1 MKKSAKKTG
10 ERSRKLRMDGCG
22 KYPISARAFDDFS
35 SRIKETLG
43 FDDKACEDG
52 MVMLFNYL
60 NGLEPEAGIADC
72 SEVARIAFM
81 MIKPGIDK
89 AMHRSRLARER
100 AGRRRREEGSD
111 GSDQSEESDLS
122 EKSDLSD
129 RSDLSERLGCS
140 DSSDL
145 SDQSDRSDSSDKSD
159 NSDRSA
165 PSDRPWLNRRERRAY
180 ERAVARDDRRFA
192 RKSRRLQLSC

>member
-10 ERSRKLRMDGCG
+10 ERSRKLGMDGCG
-22 KYPISARAFDDFS
+22 KYPISAMAFDDFS
-35 SRIKETLG
+35 SRIKETLS

-81 MIKPGIDK
+81 MIRPGIDK
-89 AMHRSRLARER
+89 AMQRSRSARER
-100 AGRRRREEGSD
+100 AGRRRREGSERSDESDKSDLSDLSD
-111 GSDQSEESDLS
+111 GSDLSEWLGCSDLS
-122 EKSDLSD
+122 DRSDKSDLSD
-129 RSDLSERLGCS
+129 RSDKS
-140 DSSDL
+140 DKSDL
-145 SDQSDRSDSSDKSD
+145 SDPD
-159 NSDRSA
+159 A
-165 PSDRPWLNRRERRAY
+165 PSDRLWLNRRERRAY

>member
-10 ERSRKLRMDGCG
+10 ERCRKLRMDGCG

-81 MIKPGIDK
+81 MIRPGIDK
-89 AMHRSRLARER
+89 AMQRSRSARER
-100 AGRRRREEGSD
+100 AGRRRREGSERSDESDKSDLSDESD
-111 GSDQSEESDLS
+111 GSDLS
-122 EKSDLSD
+122 EWLGCSDLSD
-129 RSDLSERLGCS
+129 RSDK
-140 DSSDL
+140 SDL
-145 SDQSDRSDSSDKSD
+145 SDPD
-159 NSDRSA
+159 A
-165 PSDRPWLNRRERRAY
+165 PSDRLWLNRRERRAY

>member
-1 MKKSAKKTG
+1 MKKSAKKTC
-10 ERSRKLRMDGCG
+10 EKSRKLEMNGCG

-100 AGRRRREEGSD
+100 AGRRRREE
-111 GSDQSEESDLS
+111 
-122 EKSDLSD
+122 EKRGGKIGGIGPIGLIGEIG
-129 RSDLSERLGCS
+129 LIG
-140 DSSDL
+140 
-145 SDQSDRSDSSDKSD
+145 QI
-159 NSDRSA
+159 
-165 PSDRPWLNRRERRAY
+165 
-180 ERAVARDDRRFA
+180 
-192 RKSRRLQLSC
+192 

>member
-10 ERSRKLRMDGCG
+10 ERCRKLRMDGCG

-60 NGLEPEAGIADC
+60 NGLEPEAGITDC

-81 MIKPGIDK
+81 MIRPGIDK
-89 AMHRSRLARER
+89 AMQRSRLARER
-100 AGRRRREEGSD
+100 AGRRRREGSEG
-111 GSDQSEESDLS
+111 
-122 EKSDLSD
+122 SDLSD
-129 RSDLSERLGCS
+129 L
-140 DSSDL
+140 SDL
-145 SDQSDRSDSSDKSD
+145 SDKSDQSDLSAWLGCSESSDLPDLSDLSDPSDKSD
-159 NSDRSA
+159 KSDKSDPSD
-165 PSDRPWLNRRERRAY
+165 PSDRLWLNRRERRAY

-192 RKSRRLQLSC
+192 RKSRRLQLSS

>member
-1 MKKSAKKTG
+1 MKKSAKKTC
-10 ERSRKLRMDGCG
+10 EKSRKLRMDGCG

-60 NGLEPEAGIADC
+60 NGLEPEAGTADC

-81 MIKPGIDK
+81 MIKSEIDK
-89 AMHRSRLARER
+89 AMQRSRLARER
-100 AGRRRREEGSD
+100 AGRRRREEERSE

-122 EKSDLSD
+122 EESEESDLSD

-145 SDQSDRSDSSDKSD
+145 SDQSD

-165 PSDRPWLNRRERRAY
+165 PSDRLWLNRRERRAY